1 MISSPISILE
11 NTLVLSDKSSTS
23 AAGSAGWA
31 SAGRAFIL
39 SGNQKKKWAELV
51 QKYANEYSK
60 KTILEGGPKDLL
72 TIPTAE
78 GPVWILF
85 RREPEGPYSHGGS
98 LEESNHGWFRDQGG
112 VLWSLFRLAQVDA
125 IHVEFVGLNRDQTVG
140 LLTGWEMAGY
150 NFKEN
155 FFAASGGSKA
165 LKAKG
170 DSKSKNEPPK
180 PQFPKIHL
188 KVDKKLLHEAQAL
201 GRATN
206 LARHLVNLPP
216 NIAHPQSLGEFAK
229 KEFKGRR
236 NMTVEVWDLKR
247 LEKEKMGLIIG
258 VGQGSASEPCL
269 VHFRYRPRS
278 SKKPIAFVGKG
289 VTFDTGG
296 LDIKPSSGM
305 RLMKK
310 DMGGSAAVMG
320 IAWWLSEAN
329 YPAPVDLYLA
339 LAENS
344 VDAKSFRP
352 SDVLIARNGMSV
364 EIHNTDAEGR
374 LVLAD
379 ALDVAVTQTG
389 KDEPEAVINVATLTG
404 AIKTAL
410 GLDISGMFSN
420 DDKLANQLLKAGQA
434 SGELSWRMPLYSRY
448 TANFSTPFA
457 DMVNAVDGWGGPI
470 TAALFLEKFVA
481 RKPWAHFD
489 VYAWSDK
496 ATGALQ
502 TSGGNGQTVQTLTRF
517 LTERL

>member
-1 MISSPISILE
+1 MKIQLPNSILD
-11 NTLVLSDKSSTS
+11 NTLVPPSGN
-23 AAGSAGWA
+23 AE
-31 SAGRAFIL
+31 GRAFIL
-39 SGNQKKKWAELV
+39 SSGQKKKWAEIV

-72 TIPTAE
+72 TIPTNE

-85 RREPEGPYSHGGS
+85 RRAPEGPFSHSGA
-98 LEESNHGWFRDQGG
+98 LEESEHGWFRDQGG
-112 VLWSLFRLAQVDA
+112 VLWSLFKSASVKSVS
-125 IHVEFVGLNRDQTVG
+125 VELVGLNKEQTTG
-140 LLTGWEMAGY
+140 LLVGWEMAGY

-155 FFAASGGSKA
+155 FFGS
-165 LKAKG
+165 AK
-170 DSKSKNEPPK
+170 KEI
-180 PQFPKIHL
+180 KIQV
-188 KVDKKLLHEAQAL
+188 KVDKKIVHEAQAL
-201 GRATN
+201 GRSTN

-216 NIAHPQSLGEFAK
+216 NVAHPQSIGEFAK
-229 KEFKGRR
+229 KEFKSRK

-247 LEKEKMGLIIG
+247 LEKEKMGLHIG
-258 VGQGSASEPCL
+258 VGQGSQSPPCL

-278 SKKPIAFVGKG
+278 SKKPVAFVGKG

-310 DMGGSAAVMG
+310 DMGGSAAIMG
-320 IAWWLSEAN
+320 LAWWLSEAN
-329 YPAPVDLYLA
+329 YPHPVDLYLA

-344 VDAKSFRP
+344 VDAKAFRP
-352 SDVLIARNGMSV
+352 SDVLISRSGQSV

-379 ALDVAVTQTG
+379 ALDVAVTQKG
-389 KDEPEAVINVATLTG
+389 KDEPELVIDVATLTG
-404 AIKTAL
+404 AIKIAL
-410 GLDISGMFSN
+410 GLEISGLFSN
-420 DDKLANQLLKAGQA
+420 DDKLANQLLKAGTA

-448 TANFSTPFA
+448 TSSFATPFA
-457 DMVNAVDGWGGPI
+457 DMVNAVDGWGGPV

-496 ATGALQ
+496 ATGAL
-502 TSGGNGQTVQTLTRF
+502 TSSGGNGQTVQTLTRF
-517 LTERL
+517 LQDRS

>member
-1 MISSPISILE
+1 MIQMPLSVLE
-11 NTLVLSDKSSTS
+11 NTLGPVGSDPE
-23 AAGSAGWA
+23 
-31 SAGRAFIL
+31 GRAFIL

-51 QKYANEYSK
+51 QKFANAYSK
-60 KTILEGGPKDLL
+60 KSILESGPKDLL

-85 RREPEGPYSHGGS
+85 RRAPEGPFSHGGS
-98 LEESNHGWFRDQGG
+98 LEESDHGWFRDQGG
-112 VLWSLFRLAQVDA
+112 VLWSLFKAASVKSVL
-125 IHVEFVGLNRDQTVG
+125 VELVGLNKEQTAG
-140 LLTGWEMAGY
+140 LFVGWEMAGY

-155 FFAASGGSKA
+155 YFKA
-165 LKAKG
+165 PRKDLKI
-170 DSKSKNEPPK
+170 EV
-180 PQFPKIHL
+180 
-188 KVDKKLLHEAQAL
+188 KVDKKILHEAQAL

-216 NIAHPQSLGEFAK
+216 NVVHPQSVGEFAR
-229 KEFKGRR
+229 KEFKGRK
-236 NMTVEVWDLKR
+236 NISVDVWDVKR
-247 LEKEKMGLIIG
+247 LEKEKMGLLLG
-258 VGQGSASEPCL
+258 VGQGSDSPPCL
-269 VHFRYRPRS
+269 VHFRYRPRPS
-278 SKKPIAFVGKG
+278 GARGVKRPVALVGKG

-320 IAWWLSEAN
+320 LAWWLSEAN
-329 YPAPVDLYLA
+329 YPHPVDLYLA
-339 LAENS
+339 MAENS
-344 VDAKSFRP
+344 VDAKAFRP
-352 SDVLIARNGMSV
+352 SDVLISRSGQSV

-379 ALDVAVTQTG
+379 ALDVAVTQKG
-389 KDEPEAVINVATLTG
+389 KDEPELVIDVATLTG

-410 GLDISGMFSN
+410 GLEISGMFSN

-448 TANFSTPFA
+448 TSSFATPFA

-481 RKPWAHFD
+481 RKSWAHFD
-489 VYAWSDK
+489 IYAWTDK

-502 TSGGNGQTVQTLTRF
+502 GSGGNGQTVQTLARF
-517 LTERL
+517 LQDR